1 MVTRTSFE
9 FSKENLTFYI
19 LTHTPKINGGD
30 ILVAQCMFS
39 DLPSQHNEVIE
50 LTMIQMSEK

>member
-1 MVTRTSFE
+1 MVVSTSFD
-9 FSKENLTFYI
+9 FSQKNLTFYI
-19 LTHTPKINGGD
+19 LTHSQKINGGD